1 MKPILRTMSM
11 MLLLMLSAVTTVAQV
26 NSYQVRGVLL
36 DSISGETEPYAT
48 VRIFEAKNQKK
59 PIKVDVTDTDGSFD
73 VKMTKS
79 GNYRIVLSSVGKSDA
94 VRDFTLASERVVDL
108 GKIALGSA
116 NNVLGEIVVEAA
128 RPLVKADVDKLTYEV
143 EADPDSKSN
152 TLTEMLRKV
161 PMVTVDAEDNI
172 KVKGS
177 SSFKVLVNGK
187 PNTMM
192 SNNPKEIFRAMPA
205 NSVKRIEVIT
215 DPGAKYDA
223 EGVSGVLNII
233 TGDAKLQGYNVSV
246 NARVDNRQAGGGAYV
261 TAQSGKFTVS
271 TMLNYVHG
279 FDTKV
284 RFESERDDYTSDQY
298 AVLSGKGFS
307 ENNMDLVFGN
317 IEASYEVDSLNLITL
332 SGNVFS
338 GKNNSIQSFEYDMRN
353 RKQERQYF
361 YNRTA
366 KSNSDM
372 GGSNL
377 GIDYQHSFRKAG
389 EYLTL
394 SYRLDYSPAGS
405 VSDTWYDDV
414 QNVPYPLLR
423 QYIDNDAHTEEH
435 TAQIDYVNPIN
446 AMHYIDFGAKY
457 IYRKNASDVLF
468 RQADT
473 EGIMHDIVD
482 PNGKYDQLRNIV
494 AGYADYQLKYKSF
507 GAKAGVRYEYSYM
520 NVDYDN
526 KPEQNYSAS
535 MHDVVPT
542 MVTTYMVNPMTTMKL
557 SYNMRIN
564 RPGIQSLNPFV
575 NESDPT
581 NITKGNPDL
590 DTEKSHNIELSFSRF
605 SQKFMI
611 NAGLNYS
618 FTNNGIE
625 QYSVANG
632 GVMTTTYGNVSKRNT
647 VGLNVWCNWNPWPKT
662 RLMLS
667 LNGGYNKYESEV
679 LKRDVDGFTG
689 NIFANIQQT
698 LPHEFTI
705 SGMLFGNT
713 GNVDFQNKSN
723 GILSYGFTF
732 GKSFF
737 KNKALNISIQ
747 AMAPFTK
754 YLKIDNT
761 TSSNTFTQTT
771 NLRIPIRRFGIHL
784 SWRFGNLKATV
795 KKTSRSI
802 NNDDT
807 TKQSSSSSTDIGSSG
822 GSGVGM

>member
-1 MKPILRTMSM
+1 MKPIFRTMSLM
-11 MLLLMLSAVTTVAQV
+11 MTFMLSAVAAVAQV
-26 NSYQVRGVLL
+26 NTYQVRGVLI
-36 DSISGETEPYAT
+36 DSVSGETEPYAT

-73 VKMTKS
+73 VKMS
-79 GNYRIVLSSVGKSDA
+79 AAGNYRMVLSSVGKSDA

-108 GKIALGSA
+108 GKIAIGSA

-172 KVKGS
+172 QVKGS

-205 NSVKRIEVIT
+205 NAVKRIEVIT

-233 TGDAKLQGYNVSV
+233 TGDAKVQGYNMNI
-246 NARVDNRQAGGGAYV
+246 NARVDNRQAGGGAFV

-271 TMLNYVHG
+271 TNVNYVHG

-284 RFESERDDYTSDQY
+284 LIESERNDFTSDQY
-298 AVLSGKGFS
+298 ALLSNKGFTK
-307 ENNMDLVFGN
+307 NNMDLVFATL
-317 IEASYEVDSLNLITL
+317 ETSYEVDSLNLITL
-332 SGNVFS
+332 SGNVFT
-338 GKNNSIQSFEYDMRN
+338 GKNNSHQSFANEMSN
-353 RKQERQYF
+353 RMQQRQYF

-366 KSNSDM
+366 QSKSDM

-377 GIDYQHSFRKAG
+377 GLDYQHSFRKPG

-435 TAQIDYVNPIN
+435 TAQVDYVNPVN
-446 AMHYIDFGAKY
+446 EMHYIDFGAKY
-457 IYRKNASDVLF
+457 IYRKNASDVLY

-473 EGIMHDIVD
+473 EGVMHDITD

-520 NVDYDN
+520 NVDFDN
-526 KPEQNYSAS
+526 NPERNYSAS
-535 MHDVVPT
+535 MHDVVPSV
-542 MVTTYMVNPMTTMKL
+542 VTSYMISPMSTVKL

-564 RPGIQSLNPFV
+564 RPGIQSLNPFAD
-575 NESDPT
+575 ESDPT

-618 FTNNGIE
+618 YSGNGIE
-625 QYSVANG
+625 QYSVADG
-632 GVMTTTYGNVSKRNT
+632 GVITTTYGNVSKRNT
-647 VGLNVWCNWNPWPKT
+647 VGLNIWCNWNPWPKT

-667 LNGGYNKYESEV
+667 FNGGYNKYESEV
-679 LKRDVDGFTG
+679 LKRNVDGFTG

-698 LPHEFTI
+698 LPHDFTI

-713 GNVDFQNKSN
+713 GSVGFQNETS

-754 YLKIDNT
+754 YLKMDNT
-761 TSSNTFTQTT
+761 TTSNTFTQTS
-771 NLRIPIRRFGIHL
+771 NMRIPIRRFGISL

-807 TKQSSSSSTDIGSSG
+807 TKQSSSSTTSGAGAAGS
-822 GSGVGM
+822 VGM

>member
-1 MKPILRTMSM
+1 M
-11 MLLLMLSAVTTVAQV
+11 MLLLMLSAVTAVAQV
-26 NSYQVRGVLL
+26 SSYQVRGVLL

-59 PIKVDVTDTDGSFD
+59 PIKVDVTDTDGSFN

-172 KVKGS
+172 QVKGS
-177 SSFKVLVNGK
+177 GSFKVLVNGK

-261 TAQSGKFTVS
+261 TAQSGRFTVS

-435 TAQIDYVNPIN
+435 TAQVDYVNPIN
-446 AMHYIDFGAKY
+446 EMHYIDFGTKY
-457 IYRKNASDVLF
+457 IYRKNASDVLY
-468 RQADT
+468 RQADS
-473 EGIMHDIVD
+473 EGVMHDITD

-542 MVTTYMVNPMTTMKL
+542 VVTTYMVNPMTTMKL

-590 DTEKSHNIELSFSRF
+590 DTEKSHNIEFSFSRF

-662 RLMLS
+662 RFMLS